1 MKYKY
6 LYEDSYIFQ
15 NKILLRREALFY
27 IFANVPAVWL
37 ESSQLDSHVSIRLWY
52 VALVVYKENPGSRR
66 HAVEKGTEPNVL
78 CRSV

>member
-37 ESSQLDSHVSIRLWY
+37 ESSQLDSHVSIRL
-52 VALVVYKENPGSRR
+52 
-66 HAVEKGTEPNVL
+66 
-78 CRSV
+78 